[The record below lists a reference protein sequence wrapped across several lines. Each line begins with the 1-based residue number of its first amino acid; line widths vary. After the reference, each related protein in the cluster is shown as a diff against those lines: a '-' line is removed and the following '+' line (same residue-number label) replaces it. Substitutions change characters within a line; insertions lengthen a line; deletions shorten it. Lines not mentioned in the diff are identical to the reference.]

1 MADHKRIL
9 ESSSMLSNLT
19 GMALRI
25 GDNLVMYSK
34 TSTQLRLNSNHSMM
48 TVMEKK
54 TRAAV
59 VVVNQMMVNVNWILL
74 KSKNWNEIFLWW
86 VMTKMKI
93 MAMKS
98 MINS

>member
-34 TSTQLRLNSNHSMM
+34 TSTQLRLNNNHSMM

-54 TRAAV
+54 TKVAV
-59 VVVNQMMVNVNWILL
+59 VAEN
-74 KSKNWNEIFLWW
+74 
-86 VMTKMKI
+86 
-93 MAMKS
+93 
-98 MINS
+98 